1 MLNAFMPKPRLKRPR
16 IVSRIRQRIAASMPQ
31 HVRMDRERHLGVIYL
46 WLKRLSPDEEGE
58 D

>member
-1 MLNAFMPKPRLKRPR
+1 MADRRRLQFDRAR
-16 IVSRIRQRIAASMPQ
+16 DWAEESGLIAAQQINS
-31 HVRMDRERHLGVIYL
+31 VIYL